1 MMREFQFDDM
11 MPEQAITNQ
20 LWKTFDILRS
30 EPLSSEDYHIVLF
43 LLSLYRDGFLI
54 EILSNDREQMRQSLE
69 IAMRYAEERHDFPYR
84 EVYRTF
90 ENSFRRLSDRGF
102 YYIIELLT
110 HIDVERLRQRFPDF
124 FDDLLYRIAKSQG
137 RIGGEFIQPLELSRL
152 VINLAELNRHSRVY
166 NPFAGVASFG
176 VFLEEGQKYF
186 GQEINSATWAIGA
199 LRLHAHDKWHLA
211 KYELDNSI
219 EHWAP
224 NYEVFD
230 LVVANPPFG
239 LRANRFQS
247 DFDGYRNVEQFLI
260 RKGIASLSETGKL
273 IAILPNSFLFST
285 ALSYQQL
292 REYLL
297 ENDLIDTV
305 ISLPAGL
312 LLNTGIPL
320 TILVLNRRKRNP
332 GMVSFV
338 DAKEFVETFG
348 SRERI
353 LNDYKLLT
361 VIKEG
366 FENKFTRIVSNDQVR
381 ALGYNLNV
389 ARYFSKEYEGVRLS
403 DLVEFVRST
412 RVEGDAKIK
421 LVRIRDLKDDK
432 LDYMLDESSVEEA
445 STSRPHY
452 RMIHESA
459 LLLAIRWRT
468 LKPTFFQYK
477 GLPIALPH
485 DIIALRV
492 NEDVVN
498 IGYLINELHADY
510 VEEQLASYRVGETI
524 PLIRRDDLMQIK
536 VKLIPIKEQV
546 AKMQGLTELSSR
558 IKSLQE
564 ERNALAHGKSTSR
577 FNEFASLK
585 HTLGRPRQNILDWSD
600 NLLDF
605 LKGKTAE
612 AAQLNKAFAE
622 FYDIDMIAALQEI
635 KRDINFMSEVLEK
648 GENGLVLEHYPLV
661 LLSFSELNALI
672 NHISG
677 NGFRFSI
684 KKLPITGEKKDLKE
698 RGIEANSVLLKTL
711 IDNIL
716 TNANKHGFLNK
727 EAANEVV
734 IELREVEDKLI
745 LEIKNNGRPFSKNF
759 DKEKFIS
766 KYSTANRE
774 NGTGLGGYDINRIAE
789 YFNNHDWELVLN
801 EDPIYPVKFKFQF
814 PIKFLK

>member
-1 MMREFQFDDM
+1 MREFQFDDM

-30 EPLSSEDYHIVLF
+30 EPLSPEDYHIVLF

-54 EILSNDREQMRQSLE
+54 EVLSHDREQMRQSLE
-69 IAMRYAEERHDFPYR
+69 IAMRYAEERRDFPYR

-137 RIGGEFIQPLELSRL
+137 RFGGEFIQPLELSRL

-186 GQEINSATWAIGA
+186 GQEINATTWAIGA

-211 KYELDNSI
+211 RYELDNSI
-219 EHWAP
+219 DHWAP
-224 NYEVFD
+224 SYEVFD

-239 LRANRFQS
+239 LRANRFQN
-247 DFDGYRNVEQFLI
+247 DFEGYRNIEQFLI

-297 ENDLIDTV
+297 ENDLIENV

-320 TILVLNRRKRNP
+320 TILVLDKRKRNP

-338 DAKEFVETFG
+338 DAKEFVEMFG
-348 SRERI
+348 SRERR

-366 FENKFTRIVSNDQVR
+366 FENKFTRIVSNEQVR
-381 ALGYNLNV
+381 QLGYNLNV

-445 STSRPHY
+445 NASRPHY

-477 GLPIALPH
+477 GLPIALPP

-498 IGYLINELHADY
+498 VGYLINELHADY

-605 LKGKTAE
+605 LKNKSAE

-648 GENGLVLEHYPLV
+648 GENGLVLEHYPFELIS
-661 LLSFSELNALI
+661 LSELNAI
-672 NHISG
+672 IKQISG
-677 NGFRFSI
+677 NGFRFTI
-684 KKLPITGEKKDLKE
+684 KKLLTEGKEKELKQ

-711 IDNIL
+711 VDNIL
-716 TNANKHGFLNK
+716 TNANKHGFFNK
-727 EAANEVV
+727 EVANEVV
-734 IELREVEDKLI
+734 IELREVEDQLI
-745 LEIKNNGRPFSKNF
+745 LEIKNNGRPFPKKF

-766 KYSTANRE
+766 KYSTANPE

-789 YFNNHDWELVLN
+789 YFNNPDWELILN